1 MTGPEGQA
9 RSEHSSKGLQVR
21 LGRNSGFVPT
31 AWNRLLLGRACLT
44 LEWPRQVHA
53 PASIG
58 QRKRNYSEI
67 SYARALCLGGAY
79 MSYRGRRCLSS
90 SGATRCLRLWMP
102 TNVCRSSVIGRYW
115 LRVRRKSAG
124 RRPAKKA
131 PYSVDPLK
139 QFEAK
144 HRLSRRKLTSLRA
157 FLDDSELLTFPSR
170 PSFYLTNPAL
180 DSAS

>member
-1 MTGPEGQA
+1 
-9 RSEHSSKGLQVR
+9 
-21 LGRNSGFVPT
+21 
-31 AWNRLLLGRACLT
+31 
-44 LEWPRQVHA
+44 
-53 PASIG
+53 
-58 QRKRNYSEI
+58 
-67 SYARALCLGGAY
+67 
-79 MSYRGRRCLSS
+79 
-90 SGATRCLRLWMP
+90 MP
-102 TNVCRSSVIGRYW
+102 TNVCRPSVIGRYW
-115 LRVRRKSAG
+115 LRLRRKSAG

-131 PYSVDPLK
+131 LYSVDPLK